1 MVEAVT
7 AWDIPRSRVRSAGS
21 HRRAA
26 TRKRWRAGHA
36 KISKRLSR
44 EALSD
49 GSQVEVHTDVRL
61 GPAAGA
67 LLDASRDARLLV
79 VGSRGRGGF
88 AGLLLGSVAMHCV
101 QHATCPVLVVRGDSS
116 PSVW

>member
-1 MVEAVT
+1 MGHPSFQGALGWLPPSSSDAKALESRAREDLEATVQ
-7 AWDIPRSRVRSAGS
+7 
-21 HRRAA
+21 
-26 TRKRWRAGHA
+26 
-36 KISKRLSR
+36 